1 MSATSATTKTTL
13 PKMVSADEI
22 DTFRVKFTELNG
34 MMRAIFAAYSE
45 LKSQEPAYTDPKRG
59 SYTKKIHP
67 LENAIK
73 KYGGGPIREFY
84 WLFTGARCDRWV
96 LDFLEH
102 IDTLEKLTTEHMLTS
117 IASKKYGPYDDCFR
131 EFAKQV
137 GQYIAR
143 YAHLVPR
150 QNPLPSSM
158 AALCA
163 SAHNIS
169 TLRQQMRTRKV
180 DVKTE
185 NGHRQRLETRILA
198 KLGWWMTTTG
208 KTDKERMS
216 WVAYLEAHQLTKIE
230 PTTQTAITDSIED
243 WLIAMRAI
251 EHSYVLLRKNS
262 DLHDRT
268 PPGNLAFIGWEVSEV
283 NGGPGLCVVVNNDT
297 CAQWIDWERV
307 ARDGVY
313 PMSIPGKPSNYGM
326 PTKANLRGY
335 ELGMD

>member
-13 PKMVSADEI
+13 QKMVSADEI
-22 DTFRVKFTELNG
+22 DAFRVKFTELNG

-59 SYTKKIHP
+59 TYTKKIHP

-73 KYGGGPIREFY
+73 KYGGGPVREFY

-169 TLRQQMRTRKV
+169 TLRQQMRTRKI

-216 WVAYLEAHQLTKIE
+216 WVAYLEAHQLTKMD

-251 EHSYVLLRKNS
+251 EHSYVLLRKNA
-262 DLHDRT
+262 DLQDRLPT
-268 PPGNLAFIGWEVSEV
+268 GNIAFIGFEQNV
-283 NGGPGLCVVVNNDT
+283 NGGPGIRVAIDEDT
-297 CAQWIDWERV
+297 CARWITWTHV
-307 ARDGVY
+307 ARDDVY
-313 PMSIPGKPSNYGM
+313 YPTNIGKPRDYGM
-326 PTKANLRGY
+326 PSDTKLHVLD
-335 ELGMD
+335 LGMD